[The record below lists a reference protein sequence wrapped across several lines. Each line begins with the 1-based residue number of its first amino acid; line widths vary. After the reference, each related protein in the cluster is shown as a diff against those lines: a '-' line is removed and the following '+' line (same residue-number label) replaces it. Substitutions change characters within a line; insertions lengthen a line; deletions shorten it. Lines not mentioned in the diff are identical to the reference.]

1 MKTNKMKN
9 YMKCARKGITGV
21 LALVLLLSVHMD
33 LRADEGMWIPM
44 LLEKYSIG
52 KMQEAGLRLSA
63 EDIYSI
69 NQDCLKDALVI
80 FGGGCTGEMVSDQ
93 GLLLTNHHCGYGAI
107 QRHSSVEN
115 DYLTKGFWA
124 MSREEELPNERLSV
138 TFLRYMEDVSVEM
151 EEGLNGDMDPQEA
164 REQIQKNMSSLIRK
178 ATAGT
183 HYNAIVRPFY
193 YGNAYYLFVY
203 EVFNDV
209 RLVGAPP
216 EAIGNFGGDTDNWMW
231 PRHTGDFSMFRVYA
245 NENNEPAAYDPSNKP
260 YKPRKHLEIAAG
272 GIEEGDFTMVMG
284 YPGSTTQY
292 LYSEAVRY
300 MLETSLPMQI
310 DLRTTRLDIMD
321 RYMRT
326 DDAVRIQYASKY
338 RGVSNAWK
346 KWQGI
351 ILGLTRNDAVDVKLE
366 EEEQFRAWVEADGER
381 ILKYDRVLD
390 DFAQVYKEIE
400 PYQLAMDLM
409 NESVM
414 AIELFRQASRL
425 EQLMSRGAS
434 RERIEQMM
442 EGFYK
447 NYYRPI
453 DQEVCAAMLK
463 AYFLLMPA
471 HMSPSL
477 GLEIREKYNGDYA
490 AYAEA
495 LYNKTVFNQPEKF
508 AKLMSKYEK
517 NSEKALKAYHK
528 DPIVSAVSA
537 FRELYMAEAGPLFEK
552 LDQMLERNYKIY
564 MAALLEKEQDRRLY
578 ADANFTMRFTYGKV
592 DRYEPRDGV
601 EYRYYTT
608 LSGIMDKSTEGFED
622 YVVPEKL
629 RQLYEAKDFG
639 RYGVNGTMPVCFIAS
654 NHTSG
659 GNSGSPVMDA
669 DGRLIG
675 INFDRNWEGT
685 MSDVHYDPSLCRN
698 ISVDIRYVL
707 FIIDKFAD
715 ADYLLEEMD
724 IVW

>member
-1 MKTNKMKN
+1 M
-9 YMKCARKGITGV
+9 
-21 LALVLLLSVHMD
+21 LAIVLLLSVHMN

-69 NQDCLKDALVI
+69 NQECLKDALVI
-80 FGGGCTGEMVSDQ
+80 FGGGCTGEMVSAD

-115 DYLTKGFWA
+115 DYLTNGFWA
-124 MSREEELPNERLSV
+124 MSRKDELPNERLSV
-138 TFLRYMEDVSVEM
+138 TFLRYMEDVTAEM
-151 EEGLNGDMDPQEA
+151 EEGLSGDMDPGETH
-164 REQIQKNMSSLIRK
+164 EQIQKNMSTLIRS
-178 ATAGT
+178 ATEGN

-193 YGNAYYLFVY
+193 YGNAYYMFVY

-231 PRHTGDFSMFRVYA
+231 PRHTGDFSIFRVYA
-245 NENNEPAAYDPSNKP
+245 DENNEPAAFDPSNKP

-292 LYSEAVRY
+292 LYSEAVRF

-321 RYMRT
+321 RYMRSN
-326 DDAVRIQYASKY
+326 DAVRIQYASKY

-351 ILGLTRNDAVDVKLE
+351 ILGLTRNDAVEVKLE

-381 ILKYDRVLD
+381 IMKYDQVLD
-390 DFAQVYKEIE
+390 DFARIYEEIE

-414 AIELFRQASRL
+414 TIELFRQASRL
-425 EQLMSRGAS
+425 EQLMRRGTS
-434 RERIEQMM
+434 RERLEQMM
-442 EGFYK
+442 EGFYR

-453 DQEVCAAMLK
+453 DQEICAAMLE
-463 AYFLLMPA
+463 AYFQLMPPA
-471 HMSPSL
+471 MAPSL
-477 GLEIREKYNGDYA
+477 GAEIREKYSGDFS
-490 AYAEA
+490 AYAEV
-495 LYNKTVFNQPEKF
+495 LYNKTVFNDPEKF
-508 AKLMSKYEK
+508 GKLMDKYEK
-517 NSEKALKAYHK
+517 NSEKGLKAFHK
-528 DPIVSAVSA
+528 DPLVSAVSA

-601 EYRYYTT
+601 RYRHYTT

-629 RQLYEAKDFG
+629 RELYENKDFG

-715 ADYLLEEMD
+715 AGYLLEEMD